1 MAQRPLVVL
10 THKIP
15 EIGLKL
21 LEDRMDIKILDEDQD
36 IYNQLKKNLP
46 LAHYLIP
53 LLSVEISEEIINIG
67 TNLKGIANYAVGYNN
82 ININSAKKR
91 NILVTN
97 TPDVLTDAT
106 ADLVWALIL
115 AVTRR
120 IIEADQICR
129 KNTFSGWLPE
139 YHLGFEVTGKTIGII
154 GMGRIGAA
162 VARRAKGFDMRV
174 AYYSRSRKPFLEE
187 RYGYEYFEDLTSLLK
202 ESDVISLNLPYT
214 EKTHHLISKSELELM
229 KPTSYLIN
237 TARGKIIDENDLI
250 EALETKKIA
259 GAGLDVF
266 YNEPDISEPLRKLN
280 NVVLTPHIGSATVK
294 ARNAMS
300 KMVAE
305 NILAIEDGRVPPNLV
320 PEFKTINEKK

>member
-1 MAQRPLVVL
+1 MPQLPLVVL

-21 LEDRMDIKILDEDQD
+21 LKSCMDVKILDEHLN
-36 IYNQLKKNLP
+36 IYDQLKKVLP
-46 LAHYLIP
+46 QAHYLIP
-53 LLSVEISEEIINIG
+53 LLSVNISEEIIKVA

-82 ININSAKKR
+82 IDINAAKSQ
-91 NILVTN
+91 NVLVTN

-120 IIEADQICR
+120 IIEADKICR
-129 KNTFSGWLPE
+129 RNAFPGWLPE

-162 VARRAKGFDMRV
+162 VAKRAKGFDMRV
-174 AYYSRSRKPFLEE
+174 VYHSRSRKPSLEE
-187 RYGYEYFEDLTSLLK
+187 KYGYEYFEELGSLLK
-202 ESDVISLNLPYT
+202 EADIISLNLPYT
-214 EKTHHLISKSELELM
+214 EKTHHFISRSELELM

-237 TARGKIIDENDLI
+237 TARGKVVNEVDLV
-250 EALETKKIA
+250 EALKVKKIA

-266 YNEPDISEPLRKLN
+266 YNEPDIAESLRALD
-280 NVVLTPHIGSATVK
+280 NVVLTPHIGSATFE

-305 NILAIEDGRVPPNLV
+305 NILAIEDGKEPPNLV
-320 PEFKTINEKK
+320 PELKNSE